1 MTEKQVQVNELEEI
15 ISKLQGVLSC
25 RVIVN
30 DWGAIEEIHVLA
42 SAEKN
47 PKQLVRDIESA
58 LAAKWGIKLDHRKIS
73 VAQLEPD
80 AVLRGIERVQLWELT
95 VTNNVTTNQMQ
106 VSVIVS
112 DCGKKLRGVAEGL
125 ALSRDAS
132 NKLVAVAAVE
142 AVNSSLKEPYRFTLE
157 DTFTVTTPHGRSV
170 VVSIVGLVGAP
181 SETGLLVGSSI
192 VKGEGFQACVKSV
205 LDAINRKI
213 GYLPRKWES
222 VLENVEPEATHEVV
236 K

>member
-1 MTEKQVQVNELEEI
+1 MSELEEI
-15 ISKLQGVLSC
+15 IGRLQGVFSS

-42 SAEKN
+42 SVEKN

-73 VAQLEPD
+73 VAQLEPG
-80 AVLRGIERVQLWELT
+80 AVLRGLERLQLCELT

-112 DCGKKLRGVAEGL
+112 DCGKKLRGFAEGL
-125 ALSRDAS
+125 ALSREAS
-132 NKLVAVAAVE
+132 NKLVAAATIE

-157 DTFTVTTPHGRSV
+157 DTFSVTTPHGRNLMVSV
-170 VVSIVGLVGAP
+170 VGLVGPPA
-181 SETGLLVGSSI
+181 ETGVLVGSCI
-192 VKGEGFQACVKSV
+192 VRGEGFQACVKSV
-205 LDAINRKI
+205 LDAVNRKI
-213 GYLPRKWES
+213 GYLPRKWEAVVDS
-222 VLENVEPEATHEVV
+222 WEPDA
-236 K
+236 